1 MAFCL
6 GFTRRQS
13 SNYLHDHS
21 VRYHRPSDAL
31 DNLFVKAVG
40 GPLYVLV
47 SISALI
53 FLSAWTFNYW
63 VIA

>member
-1 MAFCL
+1 M
-6 GFTRRQS
+6 
-13 SNYLHDHS
+13 
-21 VRYHRPSDAL
+21 

-40 GPLYVLV
+40 GLLYVLV
-47 SISALI
+47 SISAPI